1 MNTNGQP
8 NRLIHEKSPYL
19 LQHAYNPVNWY
30 TWGEEALERAKR
42 EKRPIFLSV
51 GYSACHWCHV
61 MERETFED
69 NEIAKLLEEYFIS
82 IKVDREE
89 RPDIDE
95 IYQRAAQILTGSG
108 GWPLTVFLTPD
119 QKPFYAGTY
128 FPPEDKYGRPG
139 FKRVVTQLGELW
151 SKEEQRLREI
161 AQDITEAMVRREEK
175 SDLSEIPMIGA
186 SESPLEE
193 SIKRAI
199 NSLKNLYDSRNGGF
213 GTTPKF
219 PNVNILTLF
228 LQRSTSQPELEKII
242 ENTLTNMASG
252 GIYDQLGGGFHRY
265 STDEKWLVPHFEK
278 MLYDNA
284 LLASLYLNTYK
295 SLGAEEFRIIGEGIL
310 NYVLRDMTHP
320 EGGFYATE
328 DADSEGQ
335 EGKFYVWQQDE
346 VIKILGKETGDLFC
360 YYYAIT
366 PSGNFEKGLSI
377 LYRPYSLEEVAK
389 RYNVNIEQALAVI
402 EEGREKL
409 FKARE
414 ERIRPFRDEKIIT
427 SWNGMMITAMAQ
439 GGRFL
444 GNSQYINRAKKAA
457 DFILTKLTF
466 EDGTLIRNYKAG
478 PSNIPGFLE
487 DYAYFTAGLIDLY
500 YSTFE
505 DRWLKEALRLM
516 DLTIELFWSE
526 EASTFF
532 DLSRT
537 EDRLIIRP
545 CSPMDQSFPSGL
557 SITAMNLLRLSPL
570 GGERMSKT
578 LNMLLTRYNRDM
590 ELNPWGFATLWSV
603 ATLYNKGLTQVVAT
617 APMKAGED
625 SYSKFRDLLQPIN
638 ETYIPDLLLFG
649 PPMHEEPSQVWQG
662 KEAVQGQPTLYI
674 CRDFACS
681 PPFTDPDTVREHLKE
696 FLV

>member
-1 MNTNGQP
+1 MTKNGQP

-30 TWGEEALERAKR
+30 PWGEEALERAKK
-42 EKRPIFLSV
+42 ENRPIFLSV

-69 NEIAKLLEEYFIS
+69 NEVAKLLDEYFIS

-95 IYQRAAQILTGSG
+95 IYQRAAQILTGFG

-161 AQDITEAMVRREEK
+161 AQDITEVMVRREEK

-193 SIKRAI
+193 SLKRAI
-199 NSLKNLYDSRNGGF
+199 NSLKNLYDARNGGF

-219 PNVNILTLF
+219 PNVNILTLC
-228 LQRSTSQPELEKII
+228 LQRSTYQPELEEIV

-265 STDEKWLVPHFEK
+265 STDEKWIVPHFEK

-284 LLASLYLNTYK
+284 LLASLYLNAYK
-295 SLGAEEFRIIGEGIL
+295 SLGAKKFRIIGEGIL

-328 DADSEGQ
+328 DADSEGE
-335 EGKFYVWQQDE
+335 EGKFYVWQRDE
-346 VIKILGKETGDLFC
+346 VIEILGKETGDLFC
-360 YYYAIT
+360 YYYGIT

-377 LYRPYSLEEVAK
+377 LYRPYPLEEVAK
-389 RYNVNIEQALAVI
+389 RYKVNIEQALTAI
-402 EEGREKL
+402 EEASEKL
-409 FKARE
+409 FKTRE
-414 ERIRPFRDEKIIT
+414 ERIRPFRDEKVIT

-444 GNSQYINRAKKAA
+444 GNSQYINEAKKAA

-466 EDGTLIRNYKAG
+466 EDGTLIRNYKDG

-516 DLTIELFWSE
+516 DLTLKLFWSE

-532 DLSRT
+532 DLSGT
-537 EDRLIIRP
+537 EERLIIRP

-557 SITAMNLLRLSPL
+557 NITAMNLLRLSPL
-570 GGERMSKT
+570 EGKKIVKT

-603 ATLYNKGLTQVVAT
+603 AALYNRGLTQVVVT

-625 SYSKFRDLLQPIN
+625 SYSKFNDLLQPIN

-649 PPMHEEPSQVWQG
+649 PPMHEESSQVWQG

-674 CRDFACS
+674 CRDFTCS
-681 PPFTDPDTVREHLKE
+681 PPFTDPDKVREHLKE